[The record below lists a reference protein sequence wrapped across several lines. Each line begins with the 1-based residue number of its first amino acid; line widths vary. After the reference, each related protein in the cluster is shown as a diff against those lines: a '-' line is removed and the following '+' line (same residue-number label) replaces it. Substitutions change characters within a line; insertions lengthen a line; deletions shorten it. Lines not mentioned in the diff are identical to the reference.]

1 MPGTAFQGPK
11 KGLPSSRVALYRWDL
26 GEEYSGATE
35 RMSMHIRRA
44 TLWLFALALLCVA
57 VFAIPMEGTLAA
69 SISTAREAM
78 HQHYAQNA
86 GKVVLIYVLVYTAVG
101 ALCLPGTGLLN
112 LTGAGLFGPWVGV
125 AAICFSR
132 AVGGSLACISVRS
145 LLRER
150 VMRRYGSRLEA
161 INRGFAQEGAFY
173 LFALR
178 LVPGLP
184 YPVTNVAMGLT
195 PIRLSSFFWI
205 TLIGSVP
212 GCLVTINA
220 VQQLGTISSPADLLS
235 MRLALSLA
243 LIGLLPLLLRRLLS
257 ALKFRSARATA

>member
-1 MPGTAFQGPK
+1 MSRHIWRAAF
-11 KGLPSSRVALYRWDL
+11 
-26 GEEYSGATE
+26 
-35 RMSMHIRRA
+35 
-44 TLWLFALALLCVA
+44 WLFPLALLCGA
-57 VFAIPMEGTLAA
+57 AYALTMEGTLAA
-69 SISTAREAM
+69 SIATAREAM
-78 HQHYAQNA
+78 HLHYSQNA
-86 GKVVLIYVLVYTAVG
+86 GKVVLIYILVYTAVG

-112 LTGAGLFGPWVGV
+112 LTGAGLFGPWVGI

-132 AVGGSLACISVRS
+132 AAGGSLACMSVRT

-150 VMRRYGSRLEA
+150 VMRRYGSRVEA
-161 INRGFAQEGAFY
+161 INRGFAKEGAFY

-220 VQQLGTISSPADLLS
+220 VQQLGAISSPADLVSL
-235 MRLALSLA
+235 RLALSLA

-257 ALKFRSARATA
+257 ALRVRSAKALA